1 MGGINEGVYDWNV
14 EKDTIHYSERV
25 VKAVGLPREL
35 MNTTADWRNRI
46 HPDDLPRCLGGII
59 DHLKGNTEGFAC
71 DYRYR
76 ALDGSRRW
84 ARQHGVGL
92 RRANGRVYR
101 MVGST
106 GDVTALKQA

>member
-1 MGGINEGVYDWNV
+1 PPTQETRCTSRRV
-14 EKDTIHYSERV
+14 EKDTIRYSERV

-59 DHLKGNTEGFAC
+59 DHLKGNTERFAC

-76 ALDGSRRW
+76 ALDGSWRW